1 MGGARPVGSAS
12 VRPWRLTSRAPRI
25 RHRAKRVV
33 NRECLRIFRRGD
45 GFYPR
50 PSRCEQLWPA
60 VVPPR
65 PLPAGPVACLLVTA
79 FVPPA
84 VSPVSCGCVAGPPG
98 PSSRRAVCGAR
109 FTGAWSFDFFCFFS
123 GCHLMGFG

>member
-1 MGGARPVGSAS
+1 MWLIANVSGFSAEAMGFTHD
-12 VRPWRLTSRAPRI
+12 L
-25 RHRAKRVV
+25 
-33 NRECLRIFRRGD
+33 
-45 GFYPR
+45 
-50 PSRCEQLWPA
+50 PA
-60 VVPPR
+60 VNSSGRLSSLPP
-65 PLPAGPVACLLVTA
+65 PPPAGPVACLLVTA